1 MRSRWVLM
9 ASLVCSFG
17 HTYAG
22 SANAHA
28 LFAAP
33 APRDQQDGY
42 KDGSACGVPF
52 AASQPVTSYAPGQ
65 AVNVQ
70 WLETVD
76 HPGCFLIELSADG
89 DQSFE
94 ILGRKS
100 HSNPPPPEAATSAA
114 PRHWSLDVTLPSSPC
129 SNCTLRLRQ
138 LMLDADVAADACS
151 AAGAARGSIYT
162 TCANIVLG
170 AGGSGGSGGSNVS
183 GGSGGSG
190 VSGGGATSGGTGGS
204 VTTAGSG
211 TSGSGGAVVAAPAA
225 GDSSCSLRPTRGH
238 SLAVLTVLLVAMA
251 RRRRN
256 SRTSQR

>member
-17 HTYAG
+17 HSYAG
-22 SANAHA
+22 SARAHA

-42 KDGSACGVPF
+42 KDGSACGVTF

-65 AVNVQ
+65 TVNVQ

-76 HPGCFLIELSADG
+76 HPGCFLVELSADG
-89 DQSFE
+89 DQSFQ

-100 HSNPPPPEAATSAA
+100 HSNPPLPRVATSGE

-138 LMLDADVAADACS
+138 LMLDADVAADSCS

-162 TCANIVLG
+162 TCANIELG
-170 AGGSGGSGGSNVS
+170 NGASGGSGGSGGVS
-183 GGSGGSG
+183 GASGG
-190 VSGGGATSGGTGGS
+190 VSGA
-204 VTTAGSG
+204 
-211 TSGSGGAVVAAPAA
+211 SGSAGAAVAAPAA
-225 GDSSCSLRPTRGH
+225 VDSSCSLQPTRGH
-238 SLAVLTVLLVAMA
+238 SFAVLTVLLLAVG
-251 RRRRN
+251 RRRRK
-256 SRTSQR
+256 